1 MAGVGTVSIELEA
14 KIAKFQSDLS
24 RTERELQKTMRA
36 MRKQMEAD
44 SKAMRNS
51 IESVFKGA
59 LGAAAA
65 VVSVGA
71 VTSALKGA
79 VAEADKLNDM
89 RLRFDI
95 DAKSLMDLKYITSQT
110 GTDLDT
116 LGKGVKKLS
125 KDMLSA
131 SEGSKSQAAM
141 FQSLGIAVQD
151 ADGKLKGVT
160 TILPEIADKFKA
172 MNDPIKEAALAQ
184 ELFGKSG
191 TEMLETLN
199 LGGEG
204 MRQMAARAEELRG
217 GLSDIELQ
225 GLMTD
230 ADAFNDHLGE
240 LQYSVQVLAM
250 RVASELM
257 PTIHDWIEGAIDW
270 VTNGDNAN
278 RITAEIADTMRALAL
293 VMDGVTDLMDSLN
306 TLLPNTTDG
315 VDQLDGATKS
325 LTGVFDGLGSAA
337 AFVNSILG
345 VIGNTV
351 ASVVND
357 ISGAVNAAL
366 TGINTILGRAEA
378 ADKYRKKMGKN
389 RENAEEASA
398 NTRDIL
404 NNGYFKDL
412 QAQAAVDRAMG
423 LVLNKNPR
431 SNATQGGGAA
441 TSSSSG
447 SASRSSRSSGAKG
460 NSAASQA
467 QRDLQRSMDEISKSM
482 HDWTNEL
489 AWEALEPF
497 EKQYAKSLDDIAQKT
512 AEFAKN
518 GVSPELIEKYAET
531 MKEAARTRAE
541 YDRTEKLAD
550 NFGARI
556 AALQDEREALGL
568 SNKELYVRAELKK
581 LSELGPSY
589 LAAVGTGEEE
599 LIAAKTAA
607 LTKLR
612 GEVEKT
618 FDAKEVQKLADEA
631 ADAWMSV
638 WDRAA
643 NEIGNIISGIFNR
656 SIRSFKDLMQSAKSL
671 LSNLA
676 GDMAGTFYQTKIK
689 QPLMDW
695 FKSAMTGKG
704 DAQAPEWIG
713 GLKKVFDGFT
723 GKFKG
728 VFEKLFP
735 KSMSGAATAGM
746 SPQMAGMMK
755 MAPWMGAAMGGMW
768 GLQRGGDGV
777 LGKAGSLTA
786 GIVGGAGLAAG
797 VVEGIGAWAGGA
809 GVAGL
814 GGAIG
819 QGLAAIGPA
828 GWIALGAIAV
838 DKLTGGKLF
847 GTSYKKES
855 SAQGFNVTGSDASGF
870 NSVTESKQKAL
881 FGGKKY
887 RTTTSGLD
895 AQAEAQVDSMFGQLM
910 DSVNAAA
917 RQLGVA
923 APQALAASFQ
933 QQFDK
938 DGNLT
943 KEFGT
948 ILGKTYAETQ
958 DAFIARMV
966 GENMLSVAKAAGSAT
981 EIDAIAEAYRGTGDQ
996 LQKFS
1001 SYMLAVQNDIKQ
1013 GTQLWNTSAL
1023 TLTQVTDAVERLA
1036 QAGESVAE
1044 AYARTTETA
1053 RSYGALIGN
1062 VEAELKTSGLSD
1074 YQRSVLQVET
1084 SYRQTVKQAN
1094 ALAKSLGLSGAR
1106 TEDLTKIEM
1115 LRAQQMAALQ
1125 KQQTDQRDAF
1135 ISSLKMGD
1143 LSTLQDSE
1151 KLTLAQT
1158 AYDKALQG
1166 KDLSAAQDALQELLD
1181 VGKRYYASGSDYKN
1195 LFDSSVSR
1203 LEGMNFEDTTLGDL
1217 ADILLGLPDA
1227 FAKALYQKAL
1237 EGDSFNVPVLP
1248 LDSANTSGLDSANAG
1263 LALNQAKDTAI
1274 LSEIRDELRKQ
1285 SRREEM
1291 FELRTTLR

>member
-1 MAGVGTVSIELEA
+1 MAGVGTVSIDLEA

-24 RTERELQKTMRA
+24 RAERELQKSMRA
-36 MRKQMEAD
+36 MRKQMDAD
-44 SKAMRNS
+44 SKAMRDS
-51 IESVFKGA
+51 IGSVFKGA

-65 VVSVGA
+65 IASVDAIAG
-71 VTSALKGA
+71 ALKGA
-79 VAEADKLNDM
+79 IAEADKLNDM

-131 SEGSKSQAAM
+131 SEGSKSQTAM

-293 VMDGVTDLMDSLN
+293 VMDGVTDLLDSLN
-306 TLLPNTTDG
+306 TLLPNTANG
-315 VDQLDGATKS
+315 VDELDGATKS

-351 ASVVND
+351 AGVVND
-357 ISGAVNAAL
+357 ISGVVNMAL
-366 TGINTILGRAEA
+366 TGINTVLGRADA
-378 ADKYRKKMGKN
+378 ADKYRKKMGTN
-389 RENAEEASA
+389 RANAEEASA
-398 NTRDIL
+398 NIRDIL

-447 SASRSSRSSGAKG
+447 GASRSSRSSGAKG
-460 NSAASQA
+460 NSVASQA

-518 GVSPELIEKYAET
+518 GVSPEEIKKYADT
-531 MKEAARTRAE
+531 MKEAARNRAE
-541 YDRTEKLAD
+541 FDRTEKLVD
-550 NFGARI
+550 TFGARI

-568 SNKELYVRAELKK
+568 SNKELSVRAELKELSK
-581 LSELGPSY
+581 LEPSY
-589 LAAVGTGEEE
+589 FAAVGAGEEE
-599 LIAAKTAA
+599 AIAAKTAA

-618 FDAKEVQKLADEA
+618 FDAKEVKKLADEA
-631 ADAWMSV
+631 ADAWRSV

-643 NEIGNIISGIFNR
+643 NEIGNIVSGIFNR

-797 VVEGIGAWAGGA
+797 GVAAYGALAGGA
-809 GVAGL
+809 GL
-814 GGAIG
+814 MGAATA
-819 QGLAAIGPA
+819 GLAAIPVA

-966 GENMLSVAKAAGSAT
+966 GENMLNVAKAAGSAT
-981 EIDAIAEAYRGTGDQ
+981 EIDAIAEAYRGTGEQ

-1013 GTQLWNTSAL
+1013 GTQLWDTSAL

-1053 RSYGALIGN
+1053 KSYGTLIGN
-1062 VEAELKTSGLSD
+1062 VESELKTSGLSD

-1151 KLTLAQT
+1151 KLALAQT

-1237 EGDSFNVPVLP
+1237 EGDSFNVPILP

-1285 SRREEM
+1285 SRRDEM
-1291 FELRTTLR
+1291 LELRTALQ

>member
-1 MAGVGTVSIELEA
+1 MDAIAG
-14 KIAKFQSDLS
+14 
-24 RTERELQKTMRA
+24 
-36 MRKQMEAD
+36 
-44 SKAMRNS
+44 
-51 IESVFKGA
+51 
-59 LGAAAA
+59 
-65 VVSVGA
+65 
-71 VTSALKGA
+71 ALKGA
-79 VAEADKLNDM
+79 IAEADKLNDM

-306 TLLPNTTDG
+306 TLLPNTADG

-351 ASVVND
+351 AGVVND
-357 ISGAVNAAL
+357 ISGVVNMAL
-366 TGINTILGRAEA
+366 TGINTILGRADA
-378 ADKYRKKMGKN
+378 ADKYRKKMGAN
-389 RENAEEASA
+389 RANAEEASA
-398 NTRDIL
+398 NIGDIL

-431 SNATQGGGAA
+431 SNATQGGGASA
-441 TSSSSG
+441 PTGG

-518 GVSPELIEKYAET
+518 GVSPELIKKYAET

-541 YDRTEKLAD
+541 FDRTEKLVD

-581 LSELGPSY
+581 LSELEPSY
-589 LAAVGTGEEE
+589 FAAVGAGEEE
-599 LIAAKTAA
+599 AIAAKTAA

-618 FDAKEVQKLADEA
+618 FDAKEVKKLADEA

-643 NEIGNIISGIFNR
+643 NEIGNIVSGIFNR

-676 GDMAGTFYQTKIK
+676 GDIAGTFYQTKIK

-704 DAQAPEWIG
+704 DAQAHEWIG
-713 GLKKVFDGFT
+713 GLEKVFDGFI

-735 KSMSGAATAGM
+735 KSISGAATAGM

-777 LGKAGSLTA
+777 IGKAGSLTA
-786 GIVGGAGLAAG
+786 GIVGGAGLSAGGVAAY
-797 VVEGIGAWAGGA
+797 GALAGGA
-809 GVAGL
+809 GL
-814 GGAIG
+814 MGAATA
-819 QGLAAIGPA
+819 GLAAIPVA
-828 GWIALGAIAV
+828 GWIALGASTV

-923 APQALAASFQ
+923 APQALDASFQ

-966 GENMLSVAKAAGSAT
+966 GENMLNVAKAAGSAT
-981 EIDAIAEAYRGTGDQ
+981 EIDAIAEAYRGTGEQ

-1013 GTQLWNTSAL
+1013 GTQLWDTSAL

-1074 YQRSVLQVET
+1074 YQRSVLQVEM

-1151 KLTLAQT
+1151 KLALAQT

-1166 KDLSAAQDALQELLD
+1166 NDLSAAQDALQELLD

-1203 LEGMNFEDTTLGDL
+1203 LEGMNFDDTTLGDL

-1227 FAKALYQKAL
+1227 FAEALYQKAL
-1237 EGDSFNVPVLP
+1237 EGDSFNVPILP

-1285 SRREEM
+1285 SRRDEM
-1291 FELRTTLR
+1291 LELRTALQ